1 MRAGTRL
8 AAGLALL
15 LAACVTPP
23 PPSPAPRDVSFAE
36 LAPIR
41 LDVVRA
47 RTVVEYV
54 PPFAS
59 PHVEHLVPIA
69 PAAAARQWAEDVL
82 VPVGAG
88 REAVFVVT
96 DARVVEEAL
105 PPASWLKSLLQAA
118 GENRRYRVELEARLE
133 VRDADRVLASATAS
147 VSLARTLS
155 DARSPTARGYAWYDQ
170 VAQAIGEF
178 DQAIRPEIG
187 RHLSPYLAR

>member
-15 LAACVTPP
+15 LAACVTPA

>member
-1 MRAGTRL
+1 MRAWLCL
-8 AAGLALL
+8 AAGVVLL

-23 PPSPAPRDVSFAE
+23 PPPSPPRDLSFAE

-41 LDVVRA
+41 LDVARV

-69 PAAAARQWAEDVL
+69 PATAARQWADDVL

-96 DARVVEEAL
+96 DAGVVEEAIA
-105 PPASWLKSLLQAA
+105 PVSWLKSLLQAA
-118 GENRRYRVELEARLE
+118 GEHRRYRVELEARIE
-133 VRDADRVLASATAS
+133 IREAGRILASATAS
-147 VSLARTLS
+147 VVLARTFS
-155 DARSPTARGYAWYDQ
+155 DAHSPTTRGYAWYEQ

-178 DQAIRPEIG
+178 DQAIRPEVD
-187 RHLSPYLAR
+187 RHLALYLAR

>member
-1 MRAGTRL
+1 MRTGLRL
-8 AAGLALL
+8 AAGVVLL

-23 PPSPAPRDVSFAE
+23 PPSPPPRTLSFTE

-41 LDVVRA
+41 LDVARA
-47 RTVVEYV
+47 RTMVEYV

-59 PHVEHLVPIA
+59 PNVEHLVPVA
-69 PAAAARQWAEDVL
+69 PAAAARQWADDVL

-96 DARVVEEAL
+96 DARVVEEAIA
-105 PPASWLKSLLQAA
+105 PTSWLKSLLLAA

-133 VRDADRVLASATAS
+133 VRDAGRVLASATAS
-147 VSLARTLS
+147 VALARTFS

-178 DQAIRPEIG
+178 DQAIRPEVA
-187 RHLSPYLAR
+187 RHLSPYLPR